1 MWDNFLGWWQAI
13 VDFFY
18 SLLLTVFDFLKDFLF
33 WVLDTL
39 MGGAIGLLDLSGEA
53 FTGLNPLSYISSI
66 PDETKAVMAM
76 TGFNEAMSIIVAA
89 IGIRFILQL
98 IPFVRWGS

>member
-1 MWDNFLGWWQAI
+1 MWQNLKNWWQAM

-18 SLLLTVFDFLKDFLF
+18 RLLLTVFDFLKDFFF
-33 WVLDTL
+33 WVIDNL
-39 MGGAIGLLDLSGEA
+39 MAGAIVLLDLLGEGFA
-53 FTGLNPLSYISSI
+53 GLNPLSYINAI
-66 PDETKAVMAM
+66 PAETQAMMAM

-89 IGIRFILQL
+89 IGIRFLLQL

>member
-1 MWDNFLGWWQAI
+1 MWDNFFLWWQSI

-18 SLLLTVFDFLKDFLF
+18 RLMITLFDFLKDFLF

-39 MGGAIGLLDLSGEA
+39 MSGAIGLLDLTGDA
-53 FTGLNPLSYISSI
+53 FTGLNPLAYVNQI
-66 PDETKAVMAM
+66 PEETKGMMAI
-76 TGFNEAMSIIVAA
+76 TGFNEAISIIVAA